1 MQQATHLAAGQRLIS
16 IPLED
21 FGVLQARYNSLPLSK
36 RAQTVL
42 DDARPALEAA
52 EHILHILE
60 TYPQTAQAFERL
72 RNNHAL
78 VGKMRATEAR
88 QALCDSSH
96 DFVQL
101 TRHKLSAWRR
111 TMQRVAEGEGIAVNA
126 SSKEYIIGSEPIAI
140 AIAAISS
147 MSHYL
152 AIVQL
157 AIGELVKMDNTH
169 PSQWPSS
176 LAEMRRCATVLSDYE
191 HASSLNTQV
200 H

>member
-1 MQQATHLAAGQRLIS
+1 MMQQEYMANPQRLIS
-16 IPLED
+16 LPLED
-21 FGVLQARYNSLPLSK
+21 FGLLQARYSSLSLAK

-42 DDARPALEAA
+42 EDAKPALDAA
-52 EHILHILE
+52 ESILHILE
-60 TYPQTAQAFERL
+60 SHPSASQAFERL

-78 VGKMRATEAR
+78 VGKMRVSEAR
-88 QALCDSSH
+88 HALVDGSN
-96 DFVQL
+96 DFIQL
-101 TRHKLSAWRR
+101 TRQKLASWRK
-111 TMQRVAEGEGIAVNA
+111 TMQRVALGEGIAINA
-126 SSKEYIIGSEPIAI
+126 SAKEYIIGSEPIAI

-147 MSHYL
+147 MSNYL

-157 AIGELVKMDNTH
+157 AIAEIGKMDANH

-191 HASSLNTQV
+191 HASSFTTQV